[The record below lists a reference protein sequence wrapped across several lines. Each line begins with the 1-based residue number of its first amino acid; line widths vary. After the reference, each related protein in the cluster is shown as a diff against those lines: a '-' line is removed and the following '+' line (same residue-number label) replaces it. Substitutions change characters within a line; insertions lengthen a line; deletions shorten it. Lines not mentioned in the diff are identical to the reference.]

1 VTPDAPTSPAPT
13 QVTTNASLDVNRS
26 APTEQPKPQ
35 NATVTVTY
43 DTNATTSGKVDL
55 TTENSKD
62 GNVTGIPTL
71 PKLDIP
77 APLLEKMKLL
87 EVLTVVQ

>member
-1 VTPDAPTSPAPT
+1 
-13 QVTTNASLDVNRS
+13 
-26 APTEQPKPQ
+26 
-35 NATVTVTY
+35 VTVTY
-43 DTNATTSGKVDL
+43 VTNATTSGKVDV

-77 APLLEKMKLL
+77 APAGKDGASGGLDGGSIIGI
-87 EVLTVVQ
+87 VLGSLIVTALIILGLRYCYIKKHHQGGK